1 MVKLPFRSPEEPLVA
16 ARSRW
21 FKEQGRDPFWDYLLP
36 EAVLVFRQGFGRLIR
51 SKEDT
56 GVVYILDSRVLEKS
70 YGRVFL
76 SSLPQVNVEME

>member
-1 MVKLPFRSPEEPLVA
+1 PLVA

-21 FKEQGRDPFWDYLLP
+21 YQEQGKDPFTDYLLP

-51 SKEDT
+51 TKEDR
-56 GVVYILDSRVLEKS
+56 GVVYLLDSRVLDKG

-76 SSLPQVNVEME
+76 SSLPPGVKMDVVE